1 MRGFVRLS
9 SSNSP
14 TSIAVSVSPL
24 HSFCGDAAC
33 IVGIRKGSQREGGN
47 TGRVISFK
55 TSFLGLFP

>member
-1 MRGFVRLS
+1 MCGFVRLS

-33 IVGIRKGSQREGGN
+33 IVGIRKGSQRAGG
-47 TGRVISFK
+47 K
-55 TSFLGLFP
+55 

>member
-33 IVGIRKGSQREGGN
+33 RVGVRKGSQRAGGN
-47 TGRVISFK
+47 RVISFK
-55 TSFLGLFP
+55 TSFLGLFL

>member
-1 MRGFVRLS
+1 MCGFVRLS

-33 IVGIRKGSQREGGN
+33 IVGIRKPEAKGQGES
-47 TGRVISFK
+47 RVISFK
-55 TSFLGLFP
+55 TSFLGFFP